1 VHAATAARE
10 DEPRLKSNAIG
21 FASALVIGLAST
33 APAYSLA
40 AVVGLVTATVA
51 FQSPAVLLVA
61 FVPMLFISTAYFCLN
76 RADPDCGTT
85 FAWATRALG
94 PTTGWLAGWAIIAG
108 GVIVIG
114 LLANTAATYAYLLVG
129 LEAAAADRAAVMALA
144 VAIIVL
150 MTYVTLK
157 GIEMSARTQV
167 LLIVAQ
173 LSAVA
178 LFAAVALVRVL
189 AGDGIATSAEPAAEW
204 FSPFAIDGSSA
215 LVGGALI
222 AVFVYWG
229 WDSAVTVNE
238 ETRDSAHAPGRAAVL
253 STIILLGLY
262 LLVTVALLAWSG
274 AGALGAFED
283 ETAFNVISGQVLGS
297 PWDKVVILAVLT
309 SALAATQTTVLPS
322 SRTALSMARAGA
334 FPPVFARIHP
344 RYRTPGIATI
354 AIGALAVLVY
364 VGFRLVSES
373 FYASAIAALGLLIC
387 VNYGLN
393 GLSCAVFHRRVL
405 LRSGRNLVLMGLAP
419 LIGFAMFAYVLV
431 RSVHD
436 FTLPGVEGV
445 PYWFGLQAPLV
456 VAVGLFLLAGAL
468 IVAWRS
474 RGGAAF
480 FARRPEAYA
489 AESAPPAIRA
499 TAAKPAIAAER
510 A

>member
-1 VHAATAARE
+1 VQAAMAARE
-10 DEPRLKSNAIG
+10 DEPRLKTNAIG
-21 FASALVIGLAST
+21 FVSALVIGLAST

-40 AVVGLVTATVA
+40 AVIGLVAATVA

-61 FVPMLFISTAYFCLN
+61 FVPMLFIATAYYWLN

-94 PTTGWLAGWAIIAG
+94 PTTGWLAGWAIMAG

-129 LEAAAADRAAVMALA
+129 LEGAAADRTAVMALA
-144 VAIIVL
+144 VGVIVL
-150 MTYVTLK
+150 MAYVTLR

-178 LFAAVALVRVL
+178 LFAVVALVRVL
-189 AGDGIATSAEPAAEW
+189 AGDGSATSVEPAADW
-204 FSPFAIDGSSA
+204 FSPFAVDGSSA

-222 AVFVYWG
+222 AVFVFWG

-253 STIILLGLY
+253 STIVLLGLY

-274 AGALGAFED
+274 AGGLGAFGD

-334 FPPVFARIHP
+334 LPPALARIHP
-344 RYRTPGIATI
+344 RYRTPTTATI
-354 AIGALAVLVY
+354 AIGALSVVVY

-393 GLSCAVFHRRVL
+393 GLSCAVYHRRLL

-419 LIGFAMFAYVLV
+419 LIGFAMFGYVFV
-431 RSVHD
+431 RSVSD
-436 FTLPGVEGV
+436 FTVPGVEGV
-445 PYWFGLQAPLV
+445 TYWFGLQAPLV
-456 VAVGLFLLAGAL
+456 VAIGLFVLAATVML
-468 IVAWRS
+468 AWRA

-480 FARRPEAYA
+480 FARRPEACPGDA
-489 AESAPPAIRA
+489 RTTAP
-499 TAAKPAIAAER
+499 TAAPALVAER